1 MDAVG
6 THRVFGWLRTLGRL
20 SARDIAHLPKL
31 GIDAVVKLSPSSP
44 AEALAGVDAALMR
57 HATTPGEGR
66 A

>member
-6 THRVFGWLRTLGRL
+6 THRVSDWPWTLGRL

-31 GIDAVVKLSPSSP
+31 GIEAAAKLSPSSP
-44 AEALAGVDAALMR
+44 AEALAGEDAALMR